1 VQPAVEPALAEFRER
16 LAEITDL
23 RRATNVLYWD
33 QLVMMPDAGNT
44 ARASQL
50 ATLERVLHEHLIA
63 DRIGEL
69 LDELEPYAA
78 SLPHDH
84 LDACLIRVS
93 RHDWEKARRVPTA
106 LAAALTEAA
115 AASYLAWVKA
125 REESDFA
132 AFRPWLERMLELRL
146 RVVECFAPYDDPYDV
161 LLDDYEQ
168 GMKTEQVREI
178 FAVLEPELVAL
189 VAEHATD
196 EEDDFLRGPFS
207 VDAQHA
213 LSLEILAALGATPDE
228 FRLDRTVHPFEITFG
243 LQDIRLTTRYSEDD
257 LTSLFTA
264 AHEGGHGVYEHG
276 IAAELDH
283 TPLATGCSSSLHESQ
298 SRLWENVVGRSLPFW
313 RWFYPRVQQT
323 FPDVLGSVPL
333 ERFHRAVNRA
343 RRSYI
348 RVDADE
354 TSYGLHVML
363 RFELEQELVSGRLAV
378 KDLPEAWNTR
388 FEELVG
394 IPVPNDR
401 LGVLQDSHWSGGSF
415 GYFPTYLL
423 GSVLSVQIWERARE
437 ALPDVEEQIE
447 RGELGELHAW
457 LRENLYALG
466 RRYTPAETIERVAGG
481 PIDPQPY
488 LRYLR
493 DKLGTLAAA

>member
-1 VQPAVEPALAEFRER
+1 MEPALAELKER

-33 QLVMMPDAGNT
+33 QQVLMPDAGNA

-50 ATLERVLHEHLIA
+50 ATMERLTHELLIA

-69 LDELEPYAA
+69 LDELEPYAV

-84 LDACLIRVS
+84 LDACLVRVT
-93 RHDWEKARRVPTA
+93 RKDWDKARRIPA
-106 LAAALTEAA
+106 ELAAELAQVGAE
-115 AASYLAWVKA
+115 SYLAWVKA
-125 REESDFA
+125 REDADFG

-146 RVVECFAPYDDPYDV
+146 RAVECFAPYDDPYDV

-168 GMKTEQVREI
+168 GMKTEQVREV

-196 EEDDFLRGPFS
+196 EDDDFLGGPFP

-243 LQDIRLTTRYSEDD
+243 LHDIRLTTRYSEDD

-276 IAAELDH
+276 IAAELDR
-283 TPLATGCSSSLHESQ
+283 TLLATGCSSSLHESQ

-323 FPDVLGSVPL
+323 FPDVLGSVSL

-343 RRSYI
+343 RRSFI

-354 TSYGLHVML
+354 TSYGLHVIL

-388 FEELVG
+388 FQELVG
-394 IPVPNDR
+394 LDVPDDGF
-401 LGVLQDSHWSGGSF
+401 GVLQDSHWSGGAF

-466 RRYTPAETIERVAGG
+466 RRFTPAETIERVAGG

-493 DKLGTLAAA
+493 DKLGTLTAA